1 MKNNL
6 CNESFI
12 HESSFLGVKE
22 YKDSLKDL
30 VHSDGHNKV
39 S

>member
-12 HESSFLGVKE
+12 QLSTFLGVKE